1 MPSILCHKRL
11 TTALLLLTLPM
22 AHASQETPSA
32 LLPEEQ
38 VYVATSQ
45 TTQSVAEPYFLAY
58 IARDWSTLESLM
70 HPDARWHDPTAEQLF
85 SQAPTQG
92 RAHTLKHLRRAFA
105 GIVDMKA
112 HIQQR
117 MFSSHYAVYVVALD
131 WTVLL
136 QDGRRMAIAATPLVV
151 NLHIRDG
158 KVLSHTD
165 YADYHPFITTYQ
177 HHRKP

>member
-1 MPSILCHKRL
+1 MPSFLCNKWL
-11 TTALLLLTLPM
+11 TTALLLTLPM
-22 AHASQETPSA
+22 AHATTNTAPA

-45 TTQSVAEPYFLAY
+45 TTQAVAEPYFLAY
-58 IARDWSTLESLM
+58 IARDWGALESLL

-92 RAHTLKHLRRAFA
+92 RVNTLKHLRRAFA
-105 GIVDMKA
+105 GIVDMQA
-112 HIQQR
+112 QVQRR

-136 QDGRRMAIAATPLVV
+136 QDGQRMEIAGTPLVV
-151 NLHIRDG
+151 TLRIRDG
-158 KVLSHTD
+158 KVYSHTD

-177 HHRKP
+177 QHRKP